1 MSKVFRFSWVVIA
14 IVSAFVLGLKFQPG
28 EAQRMPPRLTPQ
40 MMQPR
45 MPQNIPAGMNGQ
57 LPPPDYRVP
66 SQQSR

>member
-1 MSKVFRFSWVVIA
+1 MGKVFRLSWVVIA

-45 MPQNIPAGMNGQ
+45 MPQNIPAGMNNQ
-57 LPPPDYRVP
+57 LPPDYRVP

>member
-1 MSKVFRFSWVVIA
+1 MSKVFRLSWVVIA

-40 MMQPR
+40 TMPQR
-45 MPQNIPAGMNGQ
+45 MPQNIPPGMSGQ
-57 LPPPDYRVP
+57 LPPDYRVP